1 MPGNRLEFMQR
12 MTRAMGKVN
21 TRLQRDLTRRT
32 RIQRR
37 YSLKEVAA
45 FISIDYDYL
54 VSLIGK
60 DGFPSGERLGRERV
74 LSIDEMLQV
83 RAMLAAR
90 PQTTKDY
97 LPWRSPLDPLPVL
110 TVSGQKGGTGKS
122 SVAAHL
128 AQYLCLAHGLRVGLI
143 DSDPQA
149 TLSLYFADNSLQLFD
164 PDLETVADFMGVE
177 DPTRGTVAKRTPEE
191 LNAFWKETPW
201 PGIRLIP
208 GGPSINEGDIAL
220 FMVAKSDP
228 ASVYKSLYRSLRRWS
243 DGYRPRTSAA
253 DFVVDGEFSVERWRA
268 GLRETFDVIVIDQQP
283 SLTLMQLNGIIA
295 ADTLILPQTM
305 KGFDL
310 STLTTYV
317 TAAYGFLR
325 HIAEVDED
333 LVIGSGRDVIVPSI
347 VQTSNAQDYRQIQ
360 DLMEQAPGDILSVW
374 YERSDAV
381 ANASEVYQ
389 SIYEFQPGKNTRKS
403 AKRFMANANAVNDAI
418 VARALPHLE
427 SRGFAAAFM
436 AEKWE
441 EDSPDETE
449 DDEARPGQS
458 VGGARVA

>member
-1 MPGNRLEFMQR
+1 
-12 MTRAMGKVN
+12 MGQVN

-32 RIQRR
+32 RVQRR

-45 FISIDYDYL
+45 FLGIDYDYL

-60 DGFPSGERLGRERV
+60 DGFPAGERSGRERV
-74 LSIDEMLQV
+74 LSIEQMLQV

-90 PQTTKDY
+90 PQKTKNY

-122 SVAAHL
+122 SIAAHL

-149 TLSLYFADNSLQLFD
+149 TLSLYFADSSLQLFD
-164 PDLETVADFMGVE
+164 PELETVADFMGVE
-177 DPTRGTVAKRTPEE
+177 DPARGTVARRTPEE
-191 LNAFWKETPW
+191 LDAYWQDTPW
-201 PGIRLIP
+201 PGIRLMP

-228 ASVYKSLYRSLRRWS
+228 ASVYKSLYRALRRWS
-243 DGYRPRTSAA
+243 DGHRPRTSAA
-253 DFVVDGEFSVERWRA
+253 DFIVDGEFNLERWRE

-283 SLTLMQLNGIIA
+283 SLTLMQLNGIVA

-333 LVIGSGRDVIVPSI
+333 LVIGSGRDVVVPSI

-360 DLMEQAPGDILSVW
+360 DLIEQSPDDILKVW

-403 AKRFMANANAVNDAI
+403 AKRFMANANAVNDALA
-418 VARALPHLE
+418 ARALPHLE
-427 SRGFAAAFM
+427 SRGFAEAFM

-441 EDSPDETE
+441 EDAADETE
-449 DDEARPGQS
+449 DDETGR
-458 VGGARVA
+458 GGGIDKTRVA

>member
-37 YSLKEVAA
+37 YSLKEVAG

-253 DFVVDGEFSVERWRA
+253 DFVVDGEFNVERWRA

-427 SRGFAAAFM
+427 SRGFAEAFM